1 MAAAMA
7 AFSDSTPTVGMET
20 WAADE
25 RHSVPTPWA
34 SLPIIRPHRPLRSVA
49 ASESAG
55 VVETA
60 GMAANSLIPFCRSVA
75 TAVAEAMPCTKGT
88 RKRGGAERFGIGRAH
103 RALEKQHAGGAE
115 GLGRAHDGA
124 GVSRILNS
132 VQHHD
137 QGLAVEQLR
146 KLPLARLH
154 QRDHALRG

>member
-1 MAAAMA
+1 MAAAMG

-60 GMAANSLIPFCRSVA
+60 GMAANRLIPFGGGGARA
-75 TAVAEAMPCTKGT
+75 GGEAMPRTKGT
-88 RKRGGAERFGIGRAH
+88 RKSEPAEARSV
-103 RALEKQHAGGAE
+103 L
-115 GLGRAHDGA
+115 GLWGLTEPLR
-124 GVSRILNS
+124 NS
-132 VQHHD
+132 TPVAPKAS
-137 QGLAVEQLR
+137 AVR
-146 KLPLARLH
+146 TMAPAFP
-154 QRDHALRG
+154 GS